1 MELLSATQDIE
12 SQLEK
17 VSFCIV
23 GILLY
28 YSNVF
33 FCMKSLLFIQFQ
45 VSAPLLI
52 LHGAE
57 DKVTDPLVSQF
68 LYEKACSKDKTLK
81 IYEGGYHGILEG
93 EPDER
98 ISSVHNDIISWLE
111 FRCSR

>member
-1 MELLSATQDIE
+1 MLCFFLHAI
-12 SQLEK
+12 
-17 VSFCIV
+17 IV
-23 GILLY
+23 IY
-28 YSNVF
+28 N
-33 FCMKSLLFIQFQ
+33 FQ

-98 ISSVHNDIISWLE
+98 ISSVHDDIISWLN
-111 FRCSR
+111 FRCCR